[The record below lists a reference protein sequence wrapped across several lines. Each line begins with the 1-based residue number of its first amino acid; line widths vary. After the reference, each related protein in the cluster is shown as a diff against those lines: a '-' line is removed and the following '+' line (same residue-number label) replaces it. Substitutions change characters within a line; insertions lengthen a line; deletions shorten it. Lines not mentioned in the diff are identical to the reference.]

1 MDKNKKVTY
10 SDKRGSWFMY
20 VELNTKMTTQSIT
33 QVYKEQ
39 RITGDVKSALDSI
52 YSIFPSTRRI
62 LTTFGSDG
70 ERFANLAF
78 GMLNVEIRPFTTKW
92 HRIMTDEDTI
102 MLPGEFQEDLK
113 ELQDRL
119 VPFVN
124 EFYKMANTP
133 DGSLYI
139 K

>member
-1 MDKNKKVTY
+1 
-10 SDKRGSWFMY
+10 MY

-33 QVYKEQ
+33 QVYNEQ
-39 RITGDVKSALDSI
+39 RITGDSKSALDSI

-62 LTTFGSDG
+62 LTTFGSEG

-92 HRIMTDEDTI
+92 HRIMIDEDVLMI
-102 MLPGEFQEDLK
+102 PGEFQEDLK

-119 VPFVN
+119 APFVN

-133 DGSLYI
+133 DGNLYI